1 MTDNGEPQAQGSW
14 HPDPTGRNKWRW
26 QSSPG
31 VWTDTVSD
39 GTSTSTDPMRPTQP
53 PDATDPAH
61 QNDETSARSR
71 ATTADPS
78 ASAGRASKAVKR
90 LGIVVAAVVVLLVV
104 VAVIGAIAGD
114 DSTGD
119 SDSDRTV
126 SSAPQSG
133 RSLTEREIECAR
145 DYAVGLE
152 ISRDRMM
159 WLQDDRSREG
169 IFSWSNGHWV
179 SYEKIMSDCTP
190 EVVREARATST
201 NEAVA
206 EASEAACRQKIDRAQ
221 FFGESWAREGQTALT
236 AGYDD
241 ATLAYD
247 VAILTYDQMLDASLE
262 ARDCATALGW
272 DEVSQALDALI
283 DEAPDLRR
291 QLVAHCEA
299 AFAASGFIC

>member
-1 MTDNGEPQAQGSW
+1 MTDNREPQAQGSW

-39 GTSTSTDPMRPTQP
+39 GTSTSADPIRPTQP
-53 PDATDPAH
+53 SDASDLAGH
-61 QNDETSARSR
+61 DGQTSAEGP
-71 ATTADPS
+71 ATNAGPS
-78 ASAGRASKAVKR
+78 PSPGRASRAARR
-90 LGIVVAAVVVLLVV
+90 LGIVVAAVVALLIV
-104 VAVIGAIAGD
+104 VAVIGVIAGG

-119 SDSDRTV
+119 SDPDRTA
-126 SSAPQSG
+126 SSATQSE
-133 RSLTEREIECAR
+133 RSLTVSEIECAR
-145 DYAVGLE
+145 DYAVSLE
-152 ISRDRMM
+152 ISQDRMQ
-159 WLQDDRSREG
+159 WLKDDRSREG
-169 IFSWSNGHWV
+169 IFNWSNGHWV
-179 SYEKIMSDCTP
+179 SYEKIMNDCTP
-190 EVVREARATST
+190 EVVREARTTATT
-201 NEAVA
+201 EATT

-221 FFGESWAREGQTALT
+221 FFGESWAQEGQTALT

-247 VAILTYDQMLDASLE
+247 VAMLTYDQMLDASLG
-262 ARDCATALGW
+262 AQDCATALGW
-272 DEVSQALDALI
+272 DELSQALDALI